1 MQLIEILLS
10 LETLHARKIAHSDIL
25 LRNLLFS
32 SSPDY
37 PSMLID
43 FDLSRLVTASPPPT
57 YPSGYNVMPPDGMR
71 APNAIPGSPITLMH
85 DRISLHAIFSHITY
99 ICSITCVI
107 F

>member
-1 MQLIEILLS
+1 MQLIEILMS
-10 LETLHARKIAHSDIL
+10 LDRLHARNIAHADIL

-32 SSPDY
+32 SSPEH

-57 YPSGYNVMPPDGMR
+57 YPIGYNVILPDGKR

-85 DRISLHAIFSHITY
+85 DRISMHAIFSDITY
-99 ICSITCVI
+99 ICSITCVT